1 MTRETKTSNGSN
13 REIGTV
19 LYNICINAGGGV
31 SYYKETSQELKESR
45 LELSPG
51 PGKTRQPTLTRHR
64 PIPTRQQSGRQPGN
78 RTRPKSRGLQAK
90 PAETGGALA
99 PPVDV
104 AHRDTHTRA
113 HTPTLS
119 CGRSEMRILEWYFD
133 ALWFTICVITHFKEY
148 DFSFMRSQIALYFRL
163 YGILYKND
171 LCKI

>member
-51 PGKTRQPTLTRHR
+51 PGKTRQPTVH
-64 PIPTRQQSGRQPGN
+64 PAPTHTDPAAIRAATPPGN

-104 AHRDTHTRA
+104 AHRDTHCTLA
-113 HTPTLS
+113 HTHRHDRAVAVTY
-119 CGRSEMRILEWYFD
+119 RQTDRETR
-133 ALWFTICVITHFKEY
+133 
-148 DFSFMRSQIALYFRL
+148 
-163 YGILYKND
+163 D
-171 LCKI
+171 L